1 MLPLSHQPIFSIEIS
16 ASHSAQLPQVTRVLQ
31 IDQRDEDFV
40 VGPHVDQGGDNSV
53 PGNLGNVNT
62 VPGRLDPP
70 SGGHLDCAIPV
81 PGRLDPQSG
90 GHLDSVNLLPDH
102 VDQPPGGHL
111 DSVNPVPGHVVSHRR
126 FRRNTLDRLAQQVT
140 QQGGV
145 TFALAALTAIL
156 GAVVFLSG
164 ADGLVTAYL
173 RCMSST
179 SLLLAWFW
187 ISWQVDSRRE
197 TDAMF
202 VGCLKVV
209 LGWQCC
215 PPGLRSWAGKI

>member
-53 PGNLGNVNT
+53 PGHVDPSSGGHLGNVNT
-62 VPGRLDPP
+62 MPGHVDQPP
-70 SGGHLDCAIPV
+70 RGHLDCAIPV

-90 GHLDSVNLLPDH
+90 SHLDSVNPEPGRL
-102 VDQPPGGHL
+102 DQPLGGHL

-140 QQGGV
+140 
-145 TFALAALTAIL
+145 
-156 GAVVFLSG
+156 
-164 ADGLVTAYL
+164 
-173 RCMSST
+173 R
-179 SLLLAWFW
+179 
-187 ISWQVDSRRE
+187 
-197 TDAMF
+197 
-202 VGCLKVV
+202 
-209 LGWQCC
+209 
-215 PPGLRSWAGKI
+215 

>member
-31 IDQRDEDFV
+31 IDQRDFV

-90 GHLDSVNLLPDH
+90 GHLDSVN
-102 VDQPPGGHL
+102 
-111 DSVNPVPGHVVSHRR
+111 
-126 FRRNTLDRLAQQVT
+126 
-140 QQGGV
+140 
-145 TFALAALTAIL
+145 
-156 GAVVFLSG
+156 
-164 ADGLVTAYL
+164 
-173 RCMSST
+173 
-179 SLLLAWFW
+179 
-187 ISWQVDSRRE
+187 
-197 TDAMF
+197 
-202 VGCLKVV
+202 
-209 LGWQCC
+209 
-215 PPGLRSWAGKI
+215 